1 MVPAPNLTRF
11 QKVKI
16 PLDYLPFCCKPP
28 NLTHAIQKLWCDHT
42 MKTWIHIWTT
52 FPFLYKPPHITPH
65 SLSYGSLLWWTEN
78 TPPCTSTSYKSCCDV
93 QLYNQHGNGQW
104 YTSVHQLLPVRM
116 YTVIPNAQFQTLYSL
131 TWNHIVGA
139 IIVYICIH
147 NYCQFKWT
155 QKYPT
160 HHTFL

>member
-1 MVPAPNLTRF
+1 MVPASNLNWCPLYGNFETTF

-65 SLSYGSLLWWTEN
+65 GLSYWSLLWWTEN
-78 TPPCTSTSYKSCCDV
+78 TPPCTSTSYKSCCNV

-104 YTSVHQLLPVRM
+104 YTSIHQILPVQM
-116 YTVIPNAQFQTLYSL
+116 DTKSSTHNMSL
-131 TWNHIVGA
+131 WCDHSDL
-139 IIVYICIH
+139 
-147 NYCQFKWT
+147 FM
-155 QKYPT
+155 
-160 HHTFL
+160 